1 MFFGDETQR
10 QTDRESFRKGFF
22 QMMGENTA
30 SFLLFPLLGAI
41 AGLCFGVYGMIAE
54 GYPPSAIVL
63 GLAIGA
69 GAGFAFRIWDA
80 LS

>member
-1 MFFGDETQR
+1 MIFGDEAQR

-22 QMMGENTA
+22 HMMGENAA
-30 SFLLFPLLGAI
+30 SFLLFPMLGAI
-41 AGLCFGVYGMIAE
+41 AGLCVGIYGMIAE

-63 GLAIGA
+63 GVVLGA
-69 GAGFAFRIWDA
+69 VAGFAFRIWDT